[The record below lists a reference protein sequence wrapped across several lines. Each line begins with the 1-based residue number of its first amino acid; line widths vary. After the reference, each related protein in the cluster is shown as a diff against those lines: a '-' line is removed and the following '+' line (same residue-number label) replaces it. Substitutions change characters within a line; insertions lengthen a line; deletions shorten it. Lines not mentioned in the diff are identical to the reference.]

1 MVTAVVAF
9 ERLVRAYVA
18 QGSGLKSELVI
29 PGNQRAP
36 RPKDAYASVLSVT
49 DRRRGYPITRYFA
62 DTENT
67 TSLSYRRG
75 DFSVQFYRTGA
86 SNRARNFCIW
96 AESEVGLTVSDDYE
110 FKVVFPAGGLNWQRL
125 DDILGDSFEER
136 AIIDLQ
142 IDYTHLTGQ
151 ETGMIDTIE
160 CYLDADG
167 EISTG
172 SITT

>member
-1 MVTAVVAF
+1 MVDALVAF

-18 QGSGLKSELVI
+18 LGSGLPSSMVR

-36 RPKDAYASVLSVT
+36 RPLEPYATVLSVT

-75 DFSVQFYRTGA
+75 DFSVQFHRTGA